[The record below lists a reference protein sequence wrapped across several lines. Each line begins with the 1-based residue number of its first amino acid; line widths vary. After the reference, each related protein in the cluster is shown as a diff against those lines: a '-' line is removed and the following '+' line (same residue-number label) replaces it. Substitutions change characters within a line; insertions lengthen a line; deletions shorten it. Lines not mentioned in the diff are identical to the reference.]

1 MLFCFFCLSLQLQFY
16 WLMKALTSE
25 ILQLLNKH
33 QEAAFEVVFKLYYPR
48 LVYFAKEFVPDSESK
63 NLVQDAFISMWD
75 KKPQFLNE
83 SQLQSYLYTNVK
95 NNCLMFLRHEK
106 VKKKYKSEAAFQKQ
120 TSIYTEALSGLD
132 TSTVTFQE
140 IESIIEKTLSE
151 LPDRCREVFILSR
164 LEGKKNKEVAETLDI
179 SVKSVEAQ
187 ITKALKTLRVSL
199 KDYLPLVAWL
209 LINVK

>member
-1 MLFCFFCLSLQLQFY
+1 
-16 WLMKALTSE
+16 MKALTNE

-48 LVYFAKEFVPDSESK
+48 LVYFAKEFVPDSEAK

-75 KKPQFLNE
+75 KKPQFINE

-95 NNCLMFLRHEK
+95 NNCLMYLRHEK
-106 VKKKYKSEAAFQKQ
+106 VKKKYRSEAVLQKQ
-120 TSIYTEALSGLD
+120 NQIYTEALSGLD

-140 IESIIEKTLSE
+140 IETIIEKTLLE
-151 LPDRCREVFILSR
+151 LPERCREVFILSR
-164 LEGKKNKEVAETLDI
+164 MEGKKNKEVAEVLDI
-179 SVKSVEAQ
+179 SVKAVEAQ
-187 ITKALKTLRVSL
+187 ITKALKTLRISL

-209 LINVK
+209 LFSIK

>member
-1 MLFCFFCLSLQLQFY
+1 
-16 WLMKALTSE
+16 MKALTNE
-25 ILQLLNKH
+25 ILQLLNNN

-48 LVYFAKEFVPDSESK
+48 LVYFAKEFVPESESK

-75 KKPQFLNE
+75 KKPQFINE

-106 VKKKYKSEAAFQKQ
+106 VKKKYKTEAAFQKQ
-120 TSIYTEALSGLD
+120 NSIYSEALSGLD

-140 IESIIEKTLSE
+140 IETIIEKTLSE
-151 LPDRCREVFILSR
+151 LPARCREVFILSR
-164 LEGKKNKEVAETLDI
+164 LEGKKNKEVAEALDI
-179 SVKSVEAQ
+179 SVKTVEAQ
-187 ITKALKTLRVSL
+187 ITKALKTLRISL

>member
-1 MLFCFFCLSLQLQFY
+1 
-16 WLMKALTSE
+16 MKALTNE
-25 ILQLLNKH
+25 ILQLLNKN

-48 LVYFAKEFVPDSESK
+48 LVYFAKEFVPESESK

-75 KKPQFLNE
+75 KKPQFINE

-120 TSIYTEALSGLD
+120 NISYTEALSGLD
-132 TSTVTFQE
+132 TSTVTFRE
-140 IESIIEKTLSE
+140 IETIIEKTLSE
-151 LPDRCREVFILSR
+151 LPARCREVFVLSR
-164 LEGKKNKEVAETLDI
+164 MEGKKNKEVAEALNI
-179 SVKSVEAQ
+179 SVKAVEAQ

-209 LINVK
+209 LFNINQ

>member
-1 MLFCFFCLSLQLQFY
+1 
-16 WLMKALTSE
+16 MKALTNE
-25 ILQLLNKH
+25 ILQLLNNH

-48 LVYFAKEFVPDSESK
+48 LVYFAKEFVPDSEAK

-75 KKPQFLNE
+75 KKPQFINE

-120 TSIYTEALSGLD
+120 NSIYTEALSGLD

-151 LPDRCREVFILSR
+151 LPDRCREIFVLSR
-164 LEGKKNKEVAETLDI
+164 MEGKKNKEVAEALNI

-209 LINVK
+209 LFNINQ

>member
-1 MLFCFFCLSLQLQFY
+1 
-16 WLMKALTSE
+16 MKALTNE
-25 ILQLLNKH
+25 ILQLLNKN

-48 LVYFAKEFVPDSESK
+48 LVYFAKEFVPESESK

-75 KKPQFLNE
+75 KKPQFINE

-120 TSIYTEALSGLD
+120 NSIYTEALSGLD

-140 IESIIEKTLSE
+140 IETIIEKTLSE
-151 LPDRCREVFILSR
+151 FPARCREVFILSR
-164 LEGKKNKEVAETLDI
+164 MEGKKNKEVAEALNI
-179 SVKSVEAQ
+179 SVKAVEAQ

-209 LINVK
+209 LFNINQ

>member
-1 MLFCFFCLSLQLQFY
+1 
-16 WLMKALTSE
+16 
-25 ILQLLNKH
+25 
-33 QEAAFEVVFKLYYPR
+33 
-48 LVYFAKEFVPDSESK
+48 
-63 NLVQDAFISMWD
+63 
-75 KKPQFLNE
+75 
-83 SQLQSYLYTNVK
+83 
-95 NNCLMFLRHEK
+95 MFLRHEK

-120 TSIYTEALSGLD
+120 NSIYTEALSGLD

-151 LPDRCREVFILSR
+151 LPDRCREIFVLSR
-164 LEGKKNKEVAETLDI
+164 MEGKKNKEVAEALNI

-209 LINVK
+209 LFNINQ

>member
-1 MLFCFFCLSLQLQFY
+1 
-16 WLMKALTSE
+16 MKALTNE
-25 ILQLLNKH
+25 ILQLLNKN

-48 LVYFAKEFVPDSESK
+48 LVYFAKEFVPESESK

-75 KKPQFLNE
+75 KKPQFINE

-120 TSIYTEALSGLD
+120 NSIYTEALSGLD

-140 IESIIEKTLSE
+140 IETIIEKTLSE
-151 LPDRCREVFILSR
+151 LPARCREVFVLSR
-164 LEGKKNKEVAETLDI
+164 MEGKKNKEVAEALNI
-179 SVKSVEAQ
+179 SVKAVEAQ

-209 LINVK
+209 LFNINQ